1 METAPCSCPR
11 KRADREQDLDGEPSW
26 RCREPAMP
34 RRLVHRPDTQYD
46 QGFSVSLE
54 VSSIVYWILAL
65 S

>member
-1 METAPCSCPR
+1 
-11 KRADREQDLDGEPSW
+11 
-26 RCREPAMP
+26 MP
-34 RRLVHRPDTQYD
+34 RRLVHRLDTLYD